1 MNVAPAILTDCRRA
15 FLLLSRTLLKKV
27 RYSAGRYYAHHVSIF
42 YARPSG
48 A

>member
-1 MNVAPAILTDCRRA
+1 MWRRQSLRIAGALFCRFRA
-15 FLLLSRTLLKKV
+15 LLKKV